1 MIQITCPSNNI
12 PERTYAI
19 EALLSDVMGV
29 EREEYDISFKD
40 DTKDYVLQYDSRTV
54 VVEDHFFNRFIEPG
68 SYLQVENIPTDL
80 SFFHAL
86 GVEVPIVYGEDR
98 FVQNE
103 NNVVI
108 GLDIFASTFFMLTRW
123 EELLLGR
130 EKKGDCKERMIFS
143 LIHGIHNR
151 PFVNEYAGLL
161 LKLLPTGIRL
171 RKRSYEV
178 RLSHDVD
185 GILTPTWWKII
196 NDFAKQSINGKP
208 ENTILNLTWKEEIK
222 YKWAFPNAYC
232 QFEMYKKLSD
242 QYNIQEWFYMKV
254 CAKGEK
260 EATYWHNDKV
270 TLDVVEWLKKEK
282 SPNIKLGFHP
292 SQSVLNNKN
301 QWDKEVERVIAL
313 LGDIPFIGRNHHLI
327 YNSDMLRWWEGLS
340 DDPVHIS
347 DCVFHRNNGF
357 RSGVCVPYHY
367 YDVFSHRKMS
377 VIEHPCQIMDTV
389 IRYDLKKK
397 TEKEVWGEIDNIIS
411 QVKKYNGEL
420 VLTWHIYLRSSKLI
434 LDYYKWCENVIE
446 HAVR

>member
-29 EREEYDISFKD
+29 EREEYEISFKD

-54 VVEDHFFNRFIEPG
+54 VVEDHFFNRFIEPL
-68 SYLQVENIPTDL
+68 SYLQVENIPMDL
-80 SFFHAL
+80 SYFHAV

-130 EKKGDCKERMIFS
+130 EEKGDCKEESIWSFT
-143 LIHGIHNR
+143 HGIHKR
-151 PFVNEYAGLL
+151 PFVNEYACLL
-161 LKLLPTGIRL
+161 LSLLPTSIRL

-185 GILTPTWWKII
+185 GILTPTWWRII
-196 NDFAKQSINGKP
+196 KDFVNQTKYGEPKNK
-208 ENTILNLTWKEEIK
+208 ILNLTWKEEIK
-222 YKWAFPNAYC
+222 YKRAFPNAYC

-242 QYNIQEWFYMKV
+242 QFNIQEWFYMKV
-254 CAKGEK
+254 CAEGEK

-282 SPNIKLGFHP
+282 SPNIILGFHP

-313 LGDIPFIGRNHHLI
+313 LGDIPLIGRNHHLI

-340 DDPVHIS
+340 DTPVHIS
-347 DCVFHRNNGF
+347 DCVFHHNNGF

-367 YDVFSHRKMS
+367 YDVYSRRKMS

-397 TEKEVWGEIDNIIS
+397 TEEEVWSEIESIIS
-411 QVKKYNGEL
+411 QVEKYSGEL
-420 VLTWHIYLRSSKLI
+420 VVTWHIYLRNKKLI
-434 LDYYKWCENVIE
+434 QDYYKWCEKVIE
-446 HAVR
+446 NAVR